1 MSHPAVRFEVK
12 LALYVAVIAVVSM
25 WIYQG
30 STRNEFVWDVNT
42 IHLIIYVD
50 HRLQPGACDPHLKWM
65 ATSLEFHNW
74 HPN

>member
-30 STRNEFVWDVNT
+30 STRNEV
-42 IHLIIYVD
+42 
-50 HRLQPGACDPHLKWM
+50 
-65 ATSLEFHNW
+65 SLDASYETQGM
-74 HPN
+74 